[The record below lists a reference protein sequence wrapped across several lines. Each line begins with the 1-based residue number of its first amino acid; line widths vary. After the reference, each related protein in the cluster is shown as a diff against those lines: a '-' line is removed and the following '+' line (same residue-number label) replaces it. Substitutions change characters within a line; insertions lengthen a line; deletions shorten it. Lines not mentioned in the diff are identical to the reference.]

1 MNKQHVTSDVLR
13 TYMKILLMT
22 KTHLEGYEP
31 GGFINVTG
39 GNIFREIIAPL
50 YAKFKGRGV
59 ESVLVQT
66 WKIY

>member
-1 MNKQHVTSDVLR
+1 
-13 TYMKILLMT
+13 MT